1 MRGKGQ
7 IKITIVTA
15 YNATPGTGDNTYHQ
29 QQDRGISRMQR
40 QQIIHGPPQPRQQFI
55 LDLQSWLQHLQREG
69 HQIILAMDTNAT
81 YDTDNLGTAHDLTY
95 TPGNL
100 TQDKRHNG
108 KLSTLLASCSLLQ
121 PLAIQH
127 TTRPFLASH
136 IHGRNQIDC
145 IFVSESMLPAVR
157 SSGVLSH
164 HSLLHGDHRPYYI
177 DLDTAGLFSEPA
189 YDIAQ
194 ASSRTLRLHD
204 PWLVSKYI
212 EVMHEKLQEHTVPQR
227 LASLLDTVK
236 KGQWTD
242 HHTEVYNSLD
252 ATITEAMLFAENSTS
267 RRITTTYQWSPQ
279 LKQAVHCL

>member
-1 MRGKGQ
+1 
-7 IKITIVTA
+7 VF
-15 YNATPGTGDNTYHQ
+15 
-29 QQDRGISRMQR
+29 
-40 QQIIHGPPQPRQQFI
+40 PPSI
-55 LDLQSWLQHLQREG
+55 
-69 HQIILAMDTNAT
+69 
-81 YDTDNLGTAHDLTY
+81 
-95 TPGNL
+95 
-100 TQDKRHNG
+100 
-108 KLSTLLASCSLLQ
+108 
-121 PLAIQH
+121 LAIQH
-127 TTRPFLASH
+127 TTRPFPASH
-136 IHGRNQIDC
+136 IHGRNQIDY
-145 IFVSESMLPAVR
+145 IFVSEMMLPAVR

-164 HSLLHGDHRPYYI
+164 HSLLYGDHRPYYI

-212 EVMHEKLQEHTVPQR
+212 EVMHEKLQEHAVPQR

-236 KGQWTD
+236 NGQWTD

-252 ATITEAMLFAENSTS
+252 TTITEAMLFAENSTS